1 MIYIYCKRDIYILY
15 EQYINILIEKYN
27 TINKVII
34 DNEDFI
40 IEYIEKNN
48 LQYLNHILIT
58 DLSENII
65 LKFNKYDMNLY
76 ILNTSK
82 TIAENNNLSYLSN
95 IRSNIKILESNFI
108 QYKYLNENLRNIN
121 INNIIYFPILSN
133 NNDLNIDISIND
145 ISINDNVINQILE
158 NNNMGF
164 IISRNI
170 NCELSNN
177 YWIESYQCI
186 RKYYNNK
193 IIIIDDNSDYNYVKN
208 EITLVNCTIIN
219 SEFKKS
225 GEILPYY
232 YLYKYHFFNKAVILH
247 DSVFINKYINFEKY
261 NNVKFIWHFTHHWD
275 NENEELELLNKLNN
289 TNLTNFYHTK
299 DKWYGCYGVQSFI
312 EYKFLDILV
321 KKYNIFS
328 LIEYINKREL
338 RMNFERIFGLIC
350 MYELD
355 ILSDCSMYGII
366 HHYIHWGYLYDN
378 YIIDKKEAKLD
389 DLDIIKV
396 WSGR

>member
-1 MIYIYCKRDIYILY
+1 MIYIYCKRDLYILY
-15 EQYINILIEKYN
+15 TYYINILIEKYN
-27 TINKVII
+27 TINRIII
-34 DNEDFI
+34 DNEEYM

-58 DLSENII
+58 NLNEDII
-65 LKFNKYDMNLY
+65 LKFNNYDINIY
-76 ILNTSK
+76 ILNTNENYN
-82 TIAENNNLSYLSN
+82 ENNYLSYLSN
-95 IRSNIKILESNFI
+95 IRSNIKILEPNFT
-108 QYKYLNENLRNIN
+108 QYKYLTENLKN
-121 INNIIYFPILSN
+121 INNIIYFPILFNPN
-133 NNDLNIDISIND
+133 NGVELDIDVLIK
-145 ISINDNVINQILE
+145 DNVINQILE

-164 IISRNI
+164 IISRHI
-170 NCELSNN
+170 TCDLSNN
-177 YWIESYQCI
+177 YWIESYKCI

-208 EITLVNCTIIN
+208 EETTLVNCTIIN

-232 YLYKYHFFNKAVILH
+232 YLYKYRFFNKAVILH

-261 NNVKFIWHFTHHWD
+261 NNIKFIWHFTHHWD
-275 NENEELELLNKLNN
+275 NETEELELLNKLNN
-289 TNLTNFYHTK
+289 TNLTSFYHNK
-299 DKWYGCYGVQSFI
+299 DKWYGCYGAQSFI

-350 MYELD
+350 MYETD
-355 ILSDCSMYGII
+355 ILSECSMFGII
-366 HHYIHWGYLYDN
+366 HHYIHWGYLYNN
-378 YIIDKKEAKLD
+378 YILDKKEEKID
-389 DLDIIKV
+389 HLDIIKV